1 MASHT
6 FPRTA
11 HWPSS
16 LPSSFLLIPQ
26 ARLPGQVPRQQGFIT
41 ASRIFNF
48 VASRGKRL
56 KLSVVQGQFFCR
68 SIFFLR
74 NFFFSNIFLPVL
86 GLHCCAQAFCSC
98 SEQGLLS
105 GCSTWASR
113 CGGFSCFGGW
123 VSVVAGSQFSC
134 PVACGIF
141 LDQRSNPYPLHWQA
155 VLIIGSPGKCD
166 QYFCKT
172 F

>member
-74 NFFFSNIFLPVL
+74 NFFFLIFFWLCWVFIAVL
-86 GLHCCAQAFCSC
+86 RLSVVVVSRDYSLVVVH
-98 SEQGLLS
+98 GLLVVV
-105 GCSTWASR
+105 ASLVLV
-113 CGGFSCFGGW
+113 GGFQQLQDPSL
-123 VSVVAGSQFSC
+123 VVLWH
-134 PVACGIF
+134 VASSWTSGQIHIPF
-141 LDQRSNPYPLHWQA
+141 
-155 VLIIGSPGKCD
+155 IGRQS
-166 QYFCKT
+166 
-172 F
+172 